1 MFSSL
6 KILSASMFKSSEHC
20 LYYVS
25 EHKGTVLLLMKL
37 KVIEISLMIAV
48 VVAVLYSVVLNN
60 DSSELSDKLIRL
72 HVVANSDTDED
83 QELKLMVRDAVL
95 EEIDGI
101 MDGDENRDEVQEK
114 LEDSLTVLQEK
125 AQETVIEQGYT
136 EPVAVTLE
144 QEHFPTRI
152 YDTFSLPAGEY
163 TSLRV
168 SIGEAGGRNWWCV
181 VFPPLCV
188 EAAEGEE
195 ALEASGLT
203 DEEVAL
209 ITEENTGYAVKFKA
223 LEILDSIKSALK

>member
-1 MFSSL
+1 
-6 KILSASMFKSSEHC
+6 MFKSSEHC